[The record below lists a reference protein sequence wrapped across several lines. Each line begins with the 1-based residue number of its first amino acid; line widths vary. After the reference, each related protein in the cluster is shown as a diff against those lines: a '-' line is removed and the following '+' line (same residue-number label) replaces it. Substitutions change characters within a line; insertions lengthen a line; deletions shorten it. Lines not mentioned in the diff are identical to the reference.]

1 MFQSLGKYI
10 KAKEYLEK
18 AISITKESGDR
29 DIEASS
35 HGNLGTVLERIE
47 EHHEKSLAIEQEI
60 GDQKGKAPT
69 YVNLGIVFLS
79 LSEYARAKE
88 YFVKALMMY

>member
-29 DIEASS
+29 DLEASS
-35 HGNLGTVLERIE
+35 HGNLGTVLERIGE
-47 EHHEKSLAIEQEI
+47 YNKAKEHHEK
-60 GDQKGKAPT
+60 
-69 YVNLGIVFLS
+69 
-79 LSEYARAKE
+79 
-88 YFVKALMMY
+88 VKLRLM